1 MARSKLARSKLERM
15 ISSWVTKSE
24 KIRML
29 FPTSLIFKLHWLSNL
44 KIFPITVHFTTIRL
58 PFWIW
63 NRFKATTVIR
73 GYIMNVKMVTI
84 VMYRTWEVL
93 RFAKLGI
100 TVQVSKK
107 TITYAVLATIL
118 RVVRHNAVNARK
130 ELWEV
135 LKIL

>member
-1 MARSKLARSKLERM
+1 
-15 ISSWVTKSE
+15 
-24 KIRML
+24 
-29 FPTSLIFKLHWLSNL
+29 
-44 KIFPITVHFTTIRL
+44 
-58 PFWIW
+58 
-63 NRFKATTVIR
+63 
-73 GYIMNVKMVTI
+73 MNVKMVTI